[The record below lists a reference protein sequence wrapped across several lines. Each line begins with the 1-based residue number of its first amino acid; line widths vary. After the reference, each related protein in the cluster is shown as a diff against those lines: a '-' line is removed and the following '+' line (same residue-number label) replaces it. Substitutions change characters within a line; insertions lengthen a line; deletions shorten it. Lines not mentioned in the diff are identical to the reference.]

1 MHPPTSTPFLRCPP
15 YASCMAVM
23 LTRLRGG
30 GGRPA
35 CYHCT
40 SPRGTRMPSRGV
52 SGRFWGREKNCRGPC
67 GKVWSA
73 SEVDA
78 SVHRRGWCSARFI
91 FLSSSPLYVVIIVIF
106 LLDCAVQLLW
116 MRLPVG
122 DPLLLRSFWGRKLGQ
137 VRVGSSFNAS
147 AVSVW
152 LLPPCFQLLS
162 TELQLHLPVFTVL
175 LLLNF
180 ASPICSFRTIAKS
193 SP

>member
-1 MHPPTSTPFLRCPP
+1 
-15 YASCMAVM
+15 
-23 LTRLRGG
+23 
-30 GGRPA
+30 
-35 CYHCT
+35 
-40 SPRGTRMPSRGV
+40 MPSRGV

-122 DPLLLRSFWGRKLGQ
+122 DPLFGLSGD
-137 VRVGSSFNAS
+137 GSSAR
-147 AVSVW
+147 
-152 LLPPCFQLLS
+152 LGLGRHS
-162 TELQLHLPVFTVL
+162 TRRLFPFGFFLPVS
-175 LLLNF
+175 NF
-180 ASPICSFRTIAKS
+180 FPPNSNFIFQS
-193 SP
+193 SRFCCC